1 MRAERPLS
9 RLPAGIGP
17 SGPWS
22 PALLLAGLTASMFG
36 LARHAIAGFAPSGN
50 LLALALAACP
60 AGPAATLLTGCA
72 PAAGARSQALGPEQP
87 EQPPKAA

>member
-17 SGPWS
+17 SGPWF

-36 LARHAIAGFAPSGN
+36 L
-50 LLALALAACP
+50 
-60 AGPAATLLTGCA
+60 
-72 PAAGARSQALGPEQP
+72 ARSQALGPEQP

>member
-36 LARHAIAGFAPSGN
+36 LARHAIAGFAPGGN
-50 LLALALAACP
+50 LPRLPSPP
-60 AGPAATLLTGCA
+60 AWPAWPRPC
-72 PAAGARSQALGPEQP
+72 
-87 EQPPKAA
+87 

>member
-22 PALLLAGLTASMFG
+22 PALLLAGLTASKFG
-36 LARHAIAGFAPSGN
+36 LARHAIAGFAPGGT
-50 LLALALAACP
+50 CP
-60 AGPAATLLTGCA
+60 RLPWPRPC
-72 PAAGARSQALGPEQP
+72 
-87 EQPPKAA
+87 